1 MKNCKFL
8 VLIFLI
14 SFLLPA
20 VSAGRM
26 SLSSSGNSIILNINE
41 NSIPIAAGRIY
52 MKISEP
58 LALYEPAGTGF
69 FSAIYRIQGNNSNLE
84 LQFFDFSAGNSL
96 GQLSIPFTAPAGVY
110 SAKVERIELYNKS
123 DFLIPFNYPVETR
136 IAIGG
141 SSQEPSG
148 AGGAIGSAGGGA
160 VFLPSLTQPGENIS
174 QIPQT
179 QQKREQKKVEARGI
193 IEQIPEKIVSAVKPY
208 LLILVLPVFLSILLI
223 ILYRALFRKLEEL
236 YP

>member
-1 MKNCKFL
+1 M
-8 VLIFLI
+8 
-14 SFLLPA
+14 LPA
-20 VSAGRM
+20 ASAGKM
-26 SLSSSGNSIILNINE
+26 SLSSSGSSIILDIKE

-58 LALYEPAGTGF
+58 LVLYEPAGTGF
-69 FSAIYRIQGNNSNLE
+69 FSAIYKIQGNNSNLE
-84 LQFFDFSAGNSL
+84 LQFFDFSAGNRL
-96 GQLSIPFTAPAGVY
+96 GHLEIPFTAPSGIY
-110 SAKVERIELYNKS
+110 SARVERIELYNKS
-123 DFLIPFNYPVETR
+123 DFLIPFNLPVETR
-136 IAIGG
+136 IAIG

-148 AGGAIGSAGGGA
+148 AGGAIGSAGGGGI
-160 VFLPSLTQPGENIS
+160 FQPSQPAGGNIS

-179 QQKREQKKVEARGI
+179 QQKKENKKVETRGI